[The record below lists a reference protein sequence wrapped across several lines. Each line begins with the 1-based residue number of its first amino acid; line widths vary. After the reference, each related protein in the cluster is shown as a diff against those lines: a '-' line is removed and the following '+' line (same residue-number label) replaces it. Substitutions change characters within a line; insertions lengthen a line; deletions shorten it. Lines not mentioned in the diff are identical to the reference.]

1 MDELNIYRDEVKE
14 SERIIIQLD
23 RQLSALKSQAKL
35 EKRST
40 QLFQENNKLK
50 KEHKNNLEDIKEYK
64 SQLKEIQDK
73 LNSQKSQMD
82 ALLKENEKIKA
93 NIRRKSESKS
103 PIKKIR
109 GISDLR
115 KSFGFILKDLY
126 NKKEKDEENDE
137 IKEEE
142 NEDGTTPGCDTEEKE
157 IEFEKL
163 KKLKMDK
170 EILFHKIHEDIVS
183 YYKAADNELTYTTNY
198 RNFIDSIN
206 NQIRSFK
213 QQLRISVVGGANFN
227 FGKTTDNNVKQ
238 LNKEMDETTFIIN
251 QINII

>member
-142 NEDGTTPGCDTEEKE
+142 NEDGTTPGCDT
-157 IEFEKL
+157 
-163 KKLKMDK
+163 
-170 EILFHKIHEDIVS
+170 
-183 YYKAADNELTYTTNY
+183 
-198 RNFIDSIN
+198 
-206 NQIRSFK
+206 
-213 QQLRISVVGGANFN
+213 
-227 FGKTTDNNVKQ
+227 
-238 LNKEMDETTFIIN
+238 
-251 QINII
+251 